1 MIQTGTPTPST
12 PARKTFLLAPSSG
25 LDSCETTGKAETPNN
40 KMHRRQRTNKMAGHV
55 LMSAT
60 LPDLSQVGEAVP
72 PFANDLRKIGPRRRI
87 RIRRLGWLR

>member
-1 MIQTGTPTPST
+1 MNTNGNSYPIH
-12 PARKTFLLAPSSG
+12 ARAKNLPLAPSSG

-60 LPDLSQVGEAVP
+60 LPD
-72 PFANDLRKIGPRRRI
+72 
-87 RIRRLGWLR
+87 